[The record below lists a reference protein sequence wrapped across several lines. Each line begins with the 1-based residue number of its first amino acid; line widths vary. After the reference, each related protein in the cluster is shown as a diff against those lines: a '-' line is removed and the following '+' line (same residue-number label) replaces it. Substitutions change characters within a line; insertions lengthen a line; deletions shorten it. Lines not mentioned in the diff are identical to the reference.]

1 MSEAEEKAKGLALIV
16 YILQAIGFFTGGLL
30 WIAGVI
36 VNYVKRSDVQGTWV
50 ASHFDWQIKTFWV
63 SLIGFF
69 IGLVLM
75 LVFIGWLV
83 WIAVGIWCI
92 YRVVKGWL
100 ALNDRKELG
109 SGLF

>member
-16 YILQAIGFFTGGLL
+16 YVLQAIGFFTGGLL

-36 VNYVKRSDVQGTWV
+36 VNYVKRSEVQGTWV

-63 SLIGFF
+63 SLIVG
-69 IGLVLM
+69 I
-75 LVFIGWLV
+75 IGWFSMIILIGFLILPLLLV
-83 WIAVGIWCI
+83 WCV

-109 SGLF
+109 TGFF